1 MLFSLP
7 LPFSLSFTSNFS
19 IYHTVNTISFIFQ
32 DSHKQDIMSGPT
44 ANALVQTQNEDSYR
58 VYFSCM
64 CPFKPSDRLMELKMP
79 AVTEEQSVFIS
90 EI

>member
-1 MLFSLP
+1 M
-7 LPFSLSFTSNFS
+7 
-19 IYHTVNTISFIFQ
+19 NTILFIFQ
-32 DSHKQDIMSGPT
+32 DSHKQDIIVSGPA
-44 ANALVQTQNEDSYR
+44 ANTLAQTQNEASYR

-79 AVTEEQSVFIS
+79 AVIEEQSVFIS